1 MAIRDR
7 DGGVRMKGH
16 AGHMPAPFFDTLS
29 PDARPSLEAQ
39 VPFPS
44 RLGRPEEYAMMIERP
59 VGSLMRDGPAFRPDG
74 AARPGAATTA

>member
-1 MAIRDR
+1 MTS
-7 DGGVRMKGH
+7 GGHEGRVRTQGR
-16 AGHMPAPFFDTLS
+16 AGSVPEPFFDTLS

-59 VGSLMRDGPAFRPDG
+59 VGSLMRDGPALRPDG